1 MIQLVVAEREL
12 LPFGKVNDTLRR
24 SHPWK
29 SDRSDLLR
37 DGKDGLDYFTL
48 TKEHRSINLDTIRL
62 PSDTIVTGVKLQVQQ
77 NRLLLQIRGTKF
89 NFETGQL
96 NTDEPSVWIKN
107 GNDHTKLEL
116 LEPDAPTRTKNIQE
130 IFDSRQKFIE
140 FRSSDIKK
148 DLAQV
153 TVPYIETVR
162 LEASEPRPLSG
173 AGLFYKG
180 QEGFGGY
187 IAIKL
192 VAYEPVNVL

>member
-12 LPFGKVNDTLRR
+12 LPFGKVIDTLRR

-29 SDRSDLLR
+29 IDSSDLLR
-37 DGKDGLDYFTL
+37 DGTNGVDYFTL
-48 TKEHRSINLDTIRL
+48 TKEHRSINLDTIRFS
-62 PSDTIVTGVKLQVQQ
+62 SDTIVTGVKLQVYQ
-77 NRLLLQIRGTKF
+77 NRLHLQVRGTKF
-89 NFETGQL
+89 NFETGKL

-130 IFDSRQKFIE
+130 IFDSRHRFIE

-173 AGLFYKG
+173 VGLYYKG

-187 IAIKL
+187 IAINL
-192 VAYEPVNVL
+192 IAHEPVKAL

>member
-1 MIQLVVAEREL
+1 M
-12 LPFGKVNDTLRR
+12 
-24 SHPWK
+24 
-29 SDRSDLLR
+29 R

-48 TKEHRSINLDTIRL
+48 TKEHRSINLDTIRF
-62 PSDTIVTGVKLQVQQ
+62 PDDTIVTGVKLHVQQ
-77 NRLLLQIRGTKF
+77 NRLHLQVRGTKF
-89 NFETGQL
+89 NFETGKL

-107 GNDHTKLEL
+107 ENDHTKLEL
-116 LEPDAPTRTKNIQE
+116 LEPDVPTKTKNIQE
-130 IFDSRQKFIE
+130 IFDSKNKFIE

-192 VAYEPVNVL
+192 VAYEPMEAL